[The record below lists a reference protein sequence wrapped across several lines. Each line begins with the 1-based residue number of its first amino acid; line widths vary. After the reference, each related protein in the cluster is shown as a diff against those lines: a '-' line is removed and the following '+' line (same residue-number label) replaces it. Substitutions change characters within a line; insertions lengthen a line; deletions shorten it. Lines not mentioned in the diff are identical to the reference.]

1 MMKADSTQSLGD
13 RVRATRRSM
22 GLRQGD
28 LSAMTGLPTS
38 HLSDIER
45 SAITPTIPTL
55 RKIGEALNRPLEYFL
70 QEDSVRPRSLGMVIH
85 GTSIGG
91 KAAVKFAELM
101 DAKTN
106 GEVKLRLYQYSA
118 LGTAR
123 EQVEALIEG
132 AIHTYIDE
140 IHSLEPYAEL
150 CGSAFLPYFFR
161 DREHYYRFL
170 RSKIFEEHIFQKLL
184 GAGIRLLNPVSNWE
198 CGSFEVLFSTEPI
211 FTPEDL
217 AGRRFRSYPSRA
229 AIALRRALG
238 AEPVSVEWAQ
248 TFEAFE
254 QGLIDTLLVPAAYVR
269 SSQMH
274 KLAKYA
280 TLLDYGYTLN
290 LTIAVSE
297 REYLKLSPDV
307 QRVLVEAAQ
316 EAGEYCTRLA
326 KEETAVDLR
335 HLSEEHGVPV
345 IQPNQKAWRAQFS
358 AAICEICNSGLLAPR
373 LYEELQSL

>member
-1 MMKADSTQSLGD
+1 MKADSTQSLGD

-55 RKIGEALNRPLEYFL
+55 RKIGVALNRPLEYFL

-170 RSKIFEEHIFQKLL
+170 RGKIFDEHIFQKLL

-211 FTPEDL
+211 FTPQDL

-238 AEPVSVEWAQ
+238 AEPVAVEWAQ

-254 QGLIDTLLVPAAYVR
+254 QGLIDTLLVPAAYVH

-316 EAGEYCTRLA
+316 EAGEYCARLA

-358 AAICEICNSGLLAPR
+358 AAIHEICNAGLLAPR